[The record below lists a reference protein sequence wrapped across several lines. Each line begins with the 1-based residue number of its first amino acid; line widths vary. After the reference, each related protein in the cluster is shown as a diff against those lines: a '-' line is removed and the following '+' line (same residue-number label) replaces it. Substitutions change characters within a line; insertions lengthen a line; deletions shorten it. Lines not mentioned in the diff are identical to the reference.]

1 MRRRLARELVVQ
13 ILYYLELNEVPSY
26 NAADYVI
33 DEIRENDE
41 GKMLLENDVIDANHI
56 MSLVAGTRQNASQ
69 FDRIFSDYL
78 KKWSLE
84 RLSKVDMQILR
95 LALYE
100 LLFASDVP
108 QGAVINEAVELA
120 KRFGTEES
128 GKFVNGVLGKVL
140 LDLSDIKQQ
149 WEQHGEAQ

>member
-100 LLFASDVP
+100 LLFAGDVP

>member
-1 MRRRLARELVVQ
+1 LRRRLARELVVQ

-41 GKMLLENDVIDANHI
+41 GQMLLANDVIDANYI
-56 MSLVAGTRQNASQ
+56 MSMVAGTRKFSVQ

-78 KKWSLE
+78 KKWRLE
-84 RLSKVDMQILR
+84 RLSKVDTQILR

-100 LLFASDVP
+100 LLFAEDVP
-108 QGAVINEAVELA
+108 QAAVMNEAVELA

-140 LDLSDIKQQ
+140 LDLQQ
-149 WEQHGEAQ
+149 IRQQLDQQGEAE

>member
-56 MSLVAGTRQNASQ
+56 MSLVAGTRTNASQ

-78 KKWSLE
+78 QKWRLE

-100 LLFASDVP
+100 LLFVSEVP

-140 LDLSDIKQQ
+140 LDLPEIKQQ
-149 WEQHGEAQ
+149 FEQHGEAQ